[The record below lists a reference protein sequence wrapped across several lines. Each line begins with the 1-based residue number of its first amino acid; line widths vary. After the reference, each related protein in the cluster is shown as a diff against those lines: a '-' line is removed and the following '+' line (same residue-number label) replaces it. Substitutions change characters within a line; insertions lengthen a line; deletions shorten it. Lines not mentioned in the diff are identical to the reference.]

1 MMNKVYIQNKSKWIL
16 GQHATAQL
24 TRNWVSTR
32 ARQGKERLFTH
43 THTEKLIIHTKI
55 DYKTDLV
62 NLKAVRI
69 ILYK

>member
-1 MMNKVYIQNKSKWIL
+1 MT
-16 GQHATAQL
+16 G
-24 TRNWVSTR
+24 NWVSTR

-43 THTEKLIIHTKI
+43 THTEKLITHTHTEKLITHTKN